1 MAVDAVTVRGLKEA
15 QAVFRQLPDVARDA
29 YVEIAVRP
37 TASELVRDAQSRLI
51 PGHGFVT
58 GALKRSLGYTLN
70 ARTGQARVGIRRGF
84 DVIRPGRNGSA
95 LTSRGAFKHQP
106 TKIGHLVEFGHG
118 GPHPAPPHP
127 FMVIAA
133 EGQQAPFLSRARA
146 AGRRIEGEMAAIGAR
161 YL

>member
-1 MAVDAVTVRGLKEA
+1 MAVDAVTVLGLKEA
-15 QAVFRQLPDVARDA
+15 QAIFRQLPAVAQEA
-29 YVEIAVRP
+29 YVELAVRP
-37 TASELVRDAQSRLI
+37 TASEIVRDAASRLI

-58 GALKRSLGYTLN
+58 GALKRALGYVVN
-70 ARTGQARVGIRRGF
+70 AKTGQARVGNRRGF
-84 DVIRPGRNGSA
+84 EVIQPGRNGSA
-95 LTSRGAFKHQP
+95 LTSKGAFKHQP

-133 EGQQAPFLSRARA
+133 EGQIAPFLSRARA
-146 AGRRIEGEMAAIGAR
+146 AGRRIEGEMVTIGAR